1 MRSIQQ
7 LTDEVLS
14 LPETFRSDLLEKLMA
29 SLAIEP
35 NSQIQDHW
43 LTEVKRRRADVASG
57 SVTLIPGDE
66 ALEQV
71 RRMIQ
76 P

>member
-7 LTDEVLS
+7 ITDEVLS

-29 SLAIEP
+29 SLPIEP
-35 NSQIQDHW
+35 NSQIQAHW
-43 LTEVKRRRADVASG
+43 LTEVKRRRVG
-57 SVTLIPGDE
+57 VTSENVELIPGDD
-66 ALEQV
+66 ALDQV